1 MTYIDSDYI
10 DGDFFESFK
19 KNSNIIYSDSDKVE
33 QTLNNSTKHKI
44 LITHNGDRNITEEL
58 YQKCKSTNKFD
69 IWYA

>member
-1 MTYIDSDYI
+1 MIYIDDDYI

-19 KNSNIIYSDSDKVE
+19 KNDNIIYSDSDKIE
-33 QTLNNSTKHKI
+33 ETLNTSTRRKI

-58 YQKCKSTNKFD
+58 YKKCKSTNKFD